1 MNKEVRLIPYRVEE
15 VLNES
20 KEKTPQGI
28 TMVQAPE
35 LWDEGYKGKG
45 NVVAVI
51 DTGCQTEH
59 PDVKNRIIGGR
70 NFTDDYNRD
79 PENFMDNQGHG
90 THVAGTIG
98 ATLDGAGLVGVAP
111 EVNLLILK
119 ALSGEGYGSYQG
131 IIDSIHYA
139 IDWRGKN
146 QERVRVISMSLGGP
160 NDIPEMHEAIQRAVE
175 NNILVVSAAG
185 NEGDEDEDTEEIAYP
200 GYYKEVMQVG
210 AVDFDGNLA
219 AFTNF
224 NDEIDIVA
232 PGVNILS
239 TYPDNKFARLSGT
252 SMATPHISGAAA
264 LIINQC
270 EDDFDRELTESQ
282 MYSQVVKRTQPLG
295 NSRSMEGNGLLVL
308 TNYTSS
314 LEDKKKRELK
324 MSIEQ

>member
-1 MNKEVRLIPYRVEE
+1 
-15 VLNES
+15 
-20 KEKTPQGI
+20 
-28 TMVQAPE
+28 MVQAPE